1 MIEINNL
8 NTEEI
13 FKLGYQNQKNKNF
26 KEAIKLYNKV
36 IKIDRSAV
44 LAYYNLGLIYEQT
57 SNTEL
62 AKHNYKEAIKLKPL
76 FIYAYNNLGIL
87 FQREGNKAKAVENFK
102 KVIKID
108 PKFISGYNN
117 LGLSYASAGKY
128 SDAIDSY
135 LCTLKLDEKNI
146 IAIKGIIFLLTY
158 HISDKDHHLINVN
171 NNLREIQNNFSLKQ
185 LLKKENLNLVLKS
198 SLEIIKKTSI
208 NLNNLNFIET
218 QAYRRN
224 PIDLNCERHHK
235 VFNDAS
241 IIPKFC
247 FNCFK
252 IQIEVQNVLN
262 LIKLFFI
269 FDKLELSENN
279 RRKCM
284 VEFRDNVSGLYKGL
298 IYCSSLNEANQI
310 IEKLNPLLK
319 TYLRFKLSIKRGCT
333 EFYNLFPNY
342 KIINNNQKDYMH
354 YKKEWQK
361 VEENLE
367 IKSNFNEIKLNHSI
381 QGLSIVDF
389 LVINQWLNYAKTIG
403 DLSYKEINTEFLYSK
418 FINNIL
424 SKQINFRK
432 KEFVNNDI

>member
-1 MIEINNL
+1 ML
-8 NTEEI
+8 
-13 FKLGYQNQKNKNF
+13 KN
-26 KEAIKLYNKV
+26 
-36 IKIDRSAV
+36 
-44 LAYYNLGLIYEQT
+44 
-57 SNTEL
+57 
-62 AKHNYKEAIKLKPL
+62 
-76 FIYAYNNLGIL
+76 
-87 FQREGNKAKAVENFK
+87 EN
-102 KVIKID
+102 
-108 PKFISGYNN
+108 
-117 LGLSYASAGKY
+117 
-128 SDAIDSY
+128 
-135 LCTLKLDEKNI
+135 LKLILKN
-146 IAIKGIIFLLTY
+146 
-158 HISDKDHHLINVN
+158 
-171 NNLREIQNNFSLKQ
+171 
-185 LLKKENLNLVLKS
+185 
-198 SLEIIKKTSI
+198 SLEIIKKTPI

-224 PIDLNCERHHK
+224 PVDLNCERHHK
-235 VFNDAS
+235 VFNS
-241 IIPKFC
+241 VNIIPKFC
-247 FNCFK
+247 FDCFK

-269 FDKLELSENN
+269 FDKLKLSENN

-284 VEFRDNVSGLYKGL
+284 IEFRDNVSGLYKGL

-319 TYLRFKLSIKRGCT
+319 KYLRFKLSIKRGCT

-361 VEENLE
+361 IEENLE

-403 DLSYKEINTEFLYSK
+403 DLSYKELNTEFLDSK

-432 KEFVNNDI
+432 KEFVNNNI